1 MTKRKVSALDM
12 VELSNGVLVP
22 RRVHDALYPL
32 AYPKIERLS
41 YDRPYK
47 SRDMLEPNDYVRFE
61 PWHVGCCIADWERT
75 GRIPVTFL
83 GCRFCSVRFYGR
95 T

>member
-1 MTKRKVSALDM
+1 MTDRKRPSLDM
-12 VELSNGVLVP
+12 VELSSGVLIP

-32 AYPKIERLS
+32 AYPKIERLG
-41 YDRPYK
+41 YGRPHK
-47 SRDMLEPNDYVRFE
+47 SRDMLEPTDYVRFA

-75 GRIPVTFL
+75 RRIPVRFV
-83 GCRFCSVRFYGR
+83 GCKYCSVRYYER